1 MFNPLALGAPTV
13 SANKM
18 KKTYL
23 ELAEEFVDKFQGCT
37 SETEFAAESDGNGIE
52 IRGKN
57 SKNIYCVEHAAL
69 FSQYNNLG
77 LYIGYIEIDDELIPV
92 LRMF

>member
-1 MFNPLALGAPTV
+1 MFNPLALGAPSV

-23 ELAEEFVDKFQGCT
+23 ELAEEFEEKFQCCT
-37 SETEFAAESDGNGIE
+37 SETEFIAVSNENGIE

-57 SKNIYCVEHAAL
+57 SKNIYCVENAAL
-69 FSQYNNLG
+69 FSQYNNLV
-77 LYIGYIEIDDELIPV
+77 LYIGYIERDDEMIPV

>member
-1 MFNPLALGAPTV
+1 MFNPLALGAPSV

-23 ELAEEFVDKFQGCT
+23 ELAEEFEDKFQCCT
-37 SETEFAAESDGNGIE
+37 SETVFIVGSNENGIE

-77 LYIGYIEIDDELIPV
+77 LYIGYIERDDEMIPV